1 MKHGVKLCNY
11 ISPTSVGESVQLF
24 SRLAQA
30 ALATLIYP
38 VKIVD
43 ERSLLRLFDVPRRVV
58 NRREDSLDREGGCVH
73 KCAAIHRNL
82 CCIANRILSPPPL
95 LFYLFFSPLPPLPP
109 APPPPPPR
117 AISTGSDENR
127 LPRISQ

>member
-1 MKHGVKLCNY
+1 MQLY
-11 ISPTSVGESVQLF
+11 ITSVGESVQLF

-43 ERSLLRLFDVPRRVV
+43 ERSLFDVPRRVV